1 MSPPPTISPGWATTS
16 GDAWARRWPELDRGL
31 AGVAERLDAAILAAA
46 PAGPFRALDIG
57 CGAGS
62 TSLVLAKARADATI
76 IACDL
81 SPSLV
86 SIATDRLAGL
96 SVEVM
101 LGDAAAIS
109 CEQGPFDGIF
119 SRHGVMFFA
128 DPERAFRNFRNAAKP
143 GARLVFTC
151 FDDWA
156 ANHWASQLASA
167 AAGMPVDPPGREPGG
182 FAFADPSHVRSTL
195 ESAGWSAA
203 EPKSIKFRYVVGRGA
218 TAIAEAMSLLC
229 SVGPASVVLR
239 DLNGPDK
246 NCAVQRM
253 GEVIER
259 HFDGDTVQFPAAAWL
274 WSARAGA

>member
-1 MSPPPTISPGWATTS
+1 MSSPPIISPAWATTS
-16 GDAWARRWPELDRGL
+16 GDAWARRWRELDRGL
-31 AGVAERLDAAILAAA
+31 AGVAERLDSAIFAAA

-62 TSLVLAKARADATI
+62 TSLALARACANATI

-86 SIATDRLAGL
+86 SIAKNRLAGT
-96 SVEVM
+96 SVEVL
-101 LGDAAAIS
+101 LGDAATIAS
-109 CEQGPFDGIF
+109 SQGPFDLIF

-128 DPERAFRNFRNAAKP
+128 DPQRAFRNFHDAAKP
-143 GARLVFTC
+143 DARLIFTC

-167 AAGMPVDPPGREPGG
+167 AANTPVDPPRYAPGG
-182 FAFADPSHVRSTL
+182 FAFADPTHVRSII
-195 ESAGWSAA
+195 EPAGWTASD
-203 EPKSIKFRYVVGRGA
+203 PKSIQFHYVAGRGA
-218 TAIAEAMSLLC
+218 AAVDEAVSLLC

-246 NCAVQRM
+246 NCAVQRVRD
-253 GEVIER
+253 VIER